1 MKKLCFLLA
10 LLLCLP
16 SLPSCAVR
24 EHTRSFLS
32 MGTTVT
38 VTLYTNDTAA
48 AEQAFAECRLIL
60 TELESLWDLR
70 NENGEIAQWNASA
83 TGGRLDARTVTL
95 LQTARSVSNAT
106 NGAFDLT
113 VAPLVGLWETCGEEN
128 RLPRTEELTELLAH
142 VGASTLALTDQS
154 LLKADPQTKIDLG
167 GIGKGAA
174 MSALIDY
181 LKGTSI
187 AGGLVSFGSNVA
199 VFGQKPD
206 QKPFTVALRDP
217 KNANGTVGR
226 LTLDAGWVL
235 SVSGDYERF
244 VTVNGQRYHHILDP
258 QTGYPAQS
266 GLASVA
272 VIAED
277 GAVAD
282 ALSTA
287 LFVLGRDGG
296 LDFYQ
301 TCTDFRFEALFIE
314 SDGTVTATNG
324 FADIWIGE

>member
-10 LLLCLP
+10 MLLCFPL
-16 SLPSCAVR
+16 LPSCGVR

-38 VTLYTNDTAA
+38 VTLYTGDSAEAEAA
-48 AEQAFAECRLIL
+48 FLTCRSIL
-60 TELESLWDLR
+60 NELEALWANRD
-70 NENGEIAQWNASA
+70 ENSEISKWNGSA
-83 TGGRLDARTVTL
+83 EGGPLDARTLTL

-142 VGASTLALTDQS
+142 VGAPTLTLTDQS

-199 VFGQKPD
+199 VFGKKPN
-206 QKPFTVALRDP
+206 QKPFTVALRNP
-217 KNANGTVGR
+217 KNTGGTVGK
-226 LTLDAGWVL
+226 LMLAEGQVL

-244 VTVNGQRYHHILDP
+244 VTIGETRYHHILDP
-258 QTGYPAQS
+258 KTGYPAQT

-272 VIAED
+272 VIAKD
-277 GAVAD
+277 GALAD

-287 LFVLGRDGG
+287 LFVMGKEASQA
-296 LDFYQ
+296 FYKNGAYS
-301 TCTDFRFEALFIE
+301 FEAVFIE
-314 SDGTVTATNG
+314 SDGRVTLTDG
-324 FADIWIGE
+324 LSDIWIGE